1 MRVTLK
7 HKLRYALSHPKDLIL
22 LDASHGITTRLSIKN
37 MCEHTTFISQIKPKL
52 FLDAESDESY
62 IMAIQ
67 EELNQFE
74 KTIYGN

>member
-1 MRVTLK
+1 
-7 HKLRYALSHPKDLIL
+7 
-22 LDASHGITTRLSIKN
+22 

-62 IMAIQ
+62 IIAIQ

-74 KTIYGN
+74 KTIDGN